1 MQSYNGSGIA
11 IIVDIVGAAIVG
23 ILADVSGGAG
33 SALLAAV
40 IAFLVLL
47 AMSIRVV
54 KEWNR
59 MPVLRLGRYKGILGP
74 GFKTI
79 IPIVDAT
86 PFSVDLRVISTTFSA
101 EQTLT
106 KDNVPVNVDAI
117 LFWQTED
124 PEKATLNVQ
133 SYYDSIQLSAQ
144 TAMRDVIGKSVLS
157 QMLAGRDIIGK
168 DIQDLIQDRVSEWGI
183 KAISVEIR
191 DVKIPQQLQD
201 AMARVATS
209 EREKD
214 ARVILA
220 ESEVLAADKML
231 VAAGK
236 YKKDLYAMQL
246 RALDMMYEI
255 SLNGNNP
262 IIFIPTDSKG
272 FSMPT
277 PLGLL
282 GIQDLTGK
290 KMGKGAK
297 GKGENAEEGQQE

>member
-168 DIQDLIQDRVSEWGI
+168 DIQDLIQDSVSEWGI